1 MQTPRLADRRAAS
14 GCLWDACEAL
24 LGSHADPEALPRAL
38 DSLLAAFDCDGV
50 ALHAV
55 GPQGRLEPWCA
66 RGDWQGAVGD
76 LRECIGVPLFRGRE
90 RVGALD
96 LRGRKSQ
103 RWTPDHQSLVRTAS
117 GALGAA
123 LGARLELD
131 RLRRAPGRDAITG
144 LADGKAFQQR
154 LLEEFGRAQR
164 SGVPLAMV
172 TLDLD
177 HFGALNARYGK
188 PAADQVLAECA
199 LVLKVALR
207 DGDFLARLS
216 GDQFGVLLPDCD
228 LAPAR
233 RLAERLRHA
242 PGRDAVTGL
251 ADGKAFQQRL
261 LEEFGRAHMNG
272 VPLAVVTI
280 DLDHFAALN
289 GRYGQPAGD
298 PVLAECALVL
308 KVALRDGDF
317 LARLSGDEFGVILP
331 DCDLAPAR
339 RLAERLRHAIEE
351 HRFARAGKLSCSAGV
366 AASPRDGLD
375 ATELLSASEQALG
388 LAKKAGRHRTASNG
402 PSHTH

>member
-1 MQTPRLADRRAAS
+1 VARLPLPKPPSSKRARDLSTPSDRKGDARGVVETPRVADRRAAS

-24 LGSHADPEALPRAL
+24 LASHADPEALPRAL

-55 GPQGRLEPWCA
+55 GPQGHLEPWCA
-66 RGDWQGAVGD
+66 RGDWQAKAGD

-96 LRGRKSQ
+96 LRGRRAQ
-103 RWTPDHQSLVRTAS
+103 RWTPDQQSLVRTAA

-131 RLRRAPGRDAITG
+131 RLRRAPGRDPVTG
-144 LADGKAFQQR
+144 LADGKAFHQR

-164 SGVPLAMV
+164 
-172 TLDLD
+172 
-177 HFGALNARYGK
+177 
-188 PAADQVLAECA
+188 
-199 LVLKVALR
+199 
-207 DGDFLARLS
+207 
-216 GDQFGVLLPDCD
+216 
-228 LAPAR
+228 
-233 RLAERLRHA
+233 
-242 PGRDAVTGL
+242 
-251 ADGKAFQQRL
+251 
-261 LEEFGRAHMNG
+261 NG

-280 DLDHFAALN
+280 DLDHFGALN
-289 GRYGQPAGD
+289 DRYGKPSGD
-298 PVLAECALVL
+298 EVLAECALVL

-317 LARLSGDEFGVILP
+317 LARLSGDEFGIILP

-366 AASPRDGLD
+366 AATPRDGLD
-375 ATELLSASEQALG
+375 ATELLGASEQALG